1 MSMADA
7 VVVSVVNVMVIVGVN
22 NHKMSTNMQ
31 LISRRDNVLI
41 PEILSLE

>member
-7 VVVSVVNVMVIVGVN
+7 VVVSVVNVVAIAGVTD
-22 NHKMSTNMQ
+22 HKMSTNMQ

-41 PEILSLE
+41 PEILS